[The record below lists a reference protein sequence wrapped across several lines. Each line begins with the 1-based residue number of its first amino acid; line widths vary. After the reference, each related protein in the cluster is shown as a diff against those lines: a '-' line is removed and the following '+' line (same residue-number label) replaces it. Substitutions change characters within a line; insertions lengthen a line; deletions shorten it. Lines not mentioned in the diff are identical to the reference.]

1 MNMSLSKI
9 NKSVVTVRRG
19 HFMNSVFVNPGIY
32 RPVHA
37 LRGIM
42 GNQGKFTKKQSRK
55 TNVFLYIS
63 VLISHLV
70 TKHIQQAEK
79 PLF

>member
-1 MNMSLSKI
+1 
-9 NKSVVTVRRG
+9 
-19 HFMNSVFVNPGIY
+19 
-32 RPVHA
+32 
-37 LRGIM
+37 M
-42 GNQGKFTKKQSRK
+42 GNQGKFTKKKSHK

-79 PLF
+79 PLFYSVGLPAFLSRLSECSGCTNYFYS